1 VLNYV
6 IPNPRGRITLN
17 LFEAERYEPAVIVQ
31 SLIGNLVYHTN
42 HGHYEPRLARSWT
55 RTAPDTWTFEL
66 RENLSAENGEPIT
79 PRSFKQSLERVLRIL
94 GGSGPFPVLSNLI
107 GYAEFIAGANNLAGI
122 LANEKSITFCFRK
135 PVRDGLVQVLSFA
148 PFGYIAAE
156 NFNPDGT
163 WKDDFHF
170 ISSGPYRF
178 ANIASETEFLLDR
191 QRHWTLPFAPTAPER
206 IRFLSSMPKTMDLS
220 QAWIVD
226 AFTSEF
232 SPPEWLQKFSLTPE
246 YLNAILLGNLS
257 TGYFAD
263 LRIRQG
269 FKSLVNKFIR
279 HLPESWGA
287 HIRCESFYPRPQQA
301 LPDVRFN
308 FPMPTQPLLIEGEDP
323 KKTDPRSIVWS
334 VLKSALQEANLP
346 YQFKGNVANMKDF
359 SNTNFDIR
367 IRGSA
372 TGNKPEAWGLKII
385 FGSELGIRLPDP
397 RGRVL
402 QLIQA
407 FEDGQISDPDFTNK
421 FIAAVEE
428 DAAILPVSRSGGQLF
443 LSSQISR
450 ESLSPNLNIIRFD
463 QLSIDSQNF

>member
-1 VLNYV
+1 
-6 IPNPRGRITLN
+6 
-17 LFEAERYEPAVIVQ
+17 
-31 SLIGNLVYHTN
+31 
-42 HGHYEPRLARSWT
+42 
-55 RTAPDTWTFEL
+55 
-66 RENLSAENGEPIT
+66 
-79 PRSFKQSLERVLRIL
+79 
-94 GGSGPFPVLSNLI
+94 
-107 GYAEFIAGANNLAGI
+107 
-122 LANEKSITFCFRK
+122 
-135 PVRDGLVQVLSFA
+135 
-148 PFGYIAAE
+148 
-156 NFNPDGT
+156 
-163 WKDDFHF
+163 
-170 ISSGPYRF
+170 
-178 ANIASETEFLLDR
+178 
-191 QRHWTLPFAPTAPER
+191 
-206 IRFLSSMPKTMDLS
+206 
-220 QAWIVD
+220 
-226 AFTSEF
+226 
-232 SPPEWLQKFSLTPE
+232 
-246 YLNAILLGNLS
+246 
-257 TGYFAD
+257 
-263 LRIRQG
+263 
-269 FKSLVNKFIR
+269 
-279 HLPESWGA
+279 
-287 HIRCESFYPRPQQA
+287 
-301 LPDVRFN
+301 
-308 FPMPTQPLLIEGEDP
+308 MPTQPLLIEGEDP